1 MRSTQFSI
9 SVLEY
14 RTDQAMTERMK
25 PMDLGEMRTDK
36 RWPQVERMYVDGYHD
51 AKDGDYRN
59 EYPKG
64 TLRWHAYE
72 CGWITADNFF
82 NKQQQPK
89 Q

>member
-1 MRSTQFSI
+1 
-9 SVLEY
+9 
-14 RTDQAMTERMK
+14 MK

-82 NKQQQPK
+82 NNQQPK